1 MAAMNAAENIRG
13 VEHIAPPSHARHINL
28 SIFVYAAFFNL
39 KPYIL
44 GDNDGR

>member
-1 MAAMNAAENIRG
+1 MNAAENIRG
-13 VEHIAPPSHARHINL
+13 VEYIALPSHARHISL
-28 SIFVYAAFFNL
+28 SIFVYAGFFNL